1 MKEPTKVYI
10 VTEGKYS
17 DRRNIGVFTT
27 LDAANATGGDV
38 EEWFLD
44 NIAGAPGHYSFFQIY
59 MDREGNVRSS
69 RVTEYYGKPPANPH
83 FIKSGWTIF
92 WGIEMRGCLECSVWA
107 KDLIHAVK
115 IVNERRA
122 QLIAENKWGVN

>member
-1 MKEPTKVYI
+1 MNEPTKVYI
-10 VTEGKYS
+10 VTEGEYS

-27 LDAANATGGDV
+27 LEAAKATGGDV
-38 EEWFLD
+38 EEWIL
-44 NIAGAPGHYSFFQIY
+44 NNVAGAPGHCSLFQIY

-69 RVTEYYGKPPANPH
+69 QVEDYYGVSLVNPR
-83 FIKSGWTIF
+83 FIASGWTNHC
-92 WGIEMRGCLECSVWA
+92 GIEMRGCMVCSVWA

-122 QLIAENKWGVN
+122 QLIAENKWGVS